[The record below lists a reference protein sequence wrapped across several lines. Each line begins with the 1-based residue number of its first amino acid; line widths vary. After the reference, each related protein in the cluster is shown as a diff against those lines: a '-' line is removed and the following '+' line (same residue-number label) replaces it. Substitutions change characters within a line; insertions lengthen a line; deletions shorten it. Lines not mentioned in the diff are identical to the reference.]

1 MYSRIISELKK
12 SSHPEKIKVLQGFF
26 KTGNGE
32 YGEGDRF
39 LGVVVPDQRRIAK
52 AYHEVDFKVIKK
64 LLGSSYHEHR
74 LTGLLILVYKYQLAD
89 EKNKRDVYN
98 FYLKNTKAINNWDL
112 VDVTCPGIVGDYL
125 YNHQKEKKI
134 LYRLV
139 KSKNLWER
147 RIAVLATFV
156 FIRRGDF
163 KDILAISKLLLRD
176 KHDLIHKAVGWMLRE
191 VGKKN
196 RAVLVKFIN
205 ENVLVMPRTTLR
217 YAIEKFSP
225 TERAKFM
232 IK

>member
-1 MYSRIISELKK
+1 MYSKIVSELKK
-12 SSHPEKIKVLQGFF
+12 SSRPEKVKVLQGFF
-26 KTGNGE
+26 KTGKGE

-39 LGVVVPDQRRIAK
+39 LGIVVPDQRRVAK
-52 AYHEVDFKVIKK
+52 IYREADFKVIKK

-74 LTGLLILVYKYQLAD
+74 LTGLLILAYKYQLAD
-89 EKNKRDVYN
+89 EKGKRGVYN

-125 YNHQKEKKI
+125 FSHPKEKKI

-156 FIRRGDF
+156 FIRHGDF
-163 KDILAISKLLLRD
+163 EDILVISKLLLRD

-191 VGKKN
+191 VGKKS
-196 RAVLVKFIN
+196 RLALVKFIN
-205 ENVLVMPRTTLR
+205 ENALVMPRTTLR

-225 TERAKFM
+225 AERAKIM